1 MSRLRRID
9 LVWLDRFAAAALV
22 VDQVLESMLAH
33 AVPHRW
39 VTAVVSSLFAA
50 PVAVR
55 RRWPVGAA
63 VGVAAVGL
71 IGAPL
76 HAYVFRLP
84 SGSLAFAPILTS
96 YGLGAWLELRRS
108 VFGVTLAGG
117 LLLAATVLAGA
128 LEPHSGVGG
137 AINAAGALPFE
148 VVIPWVLGR
157 VVRERQRRAEA
168 FAALELQAER
178 ERNQREQAAI
188 AEERAVIGRELQDII
203 AHSVS
208 VMVVQAGGARRQLTR
223 HPDDARASIVTVER
237 TGRETLAE
245 MRRLLGV
252 LRRDDDPRALS
263 PQPGLEQLPELAA
276 ETRRRGLAC
285 EVHAEAIGALTPGV
299 DLVAYRVIEAALS
312 SAEDGGAQCVE
323 VMVARSSGSLR
334 IEVSTDAASDGF
346 LDRFGA
352 IRERVALYDGQLD
365 VVTTG
370 GPVIRCR
377 LPTEAAGAA

>member
-1 MSRLRRID
+1 VSRLRRID
-9 LVWLDRFAAAALV
+9 LVWVDRFAAAALE

-63 VGVAAVGL
+63 VGVGAVGL

-96 YGLGAWLELRRS
+96 YGIGAWVELRRS
-108 VFGVTLAGG
+108 AIGVTLAGG

-128 LEPHSGVGG
+128 LEPHSGVGA

-178 ERNQREQAAI
+178 ERDQRERAAI

-223 HPDDARASIVTVER
+223 HPDDARASIVTVEQ

-263 PQPGLEQLPELAA
+263 PQPGLEQLSELAA
-276 ETRRRGLAC
+276 ATCGRGLAC
-285 EVHAEAIGALTPGV
+285 EVRAEAIGALTPGV

-312 SAEDGGAQCVE
+312 SAEDGGAQCAE
-323 VMVARSSGSLR
+323 VVVARSPGSLR
-334 IEVSTDAASDGF
+334 IEVSTDAVLDRF
-346 LDRFGA
+346 LDRFAA
-352 IRERVALYDGQLD
+352 IRERVALYDGQLE

-377 LPTEAAGAA
+377 LPTEAAGTG

>member
-1 MSRLRRID
+1 VSRLRRID
-9 LVWLDRFAAAALV
+9 FVWADRFAAAALV

-63 VGVAAVGL
+63 VGVAAVEL

-117 LLLAATVLAGA
+117 LLLAATVLADA

-178 ERNQREQAAI
+178 ERNQQEQAAI

-263 PQPGLEQLPELAA
+263 PQPGLEQLSELAA
-276 ETRRRGLAC
+276 TIQGRGLAC

-299 DLVAYRVIEAALS
+299 DLVAYRVIEAALT
-312 SAEDGGAQCVE
+312 SAEDAGAQRAE
-323 VMVARSSGSLR
+323 VIVARLPGSLK
-334 IEVSTDAASDGF
+334 IDVSTDAASDGF
-346 LDRFGA
+346 LDRFAA

-377 LPTEAAGAA
+377 LPTEAAGPA